1 MVQKD
6 INKMENSSREELMLM
21 ITLNWEQ
28 ITLTRHYFEVNK
40 IIK

>member
-6 INKMENSSREELMLM
+6 INKMENSSREEMMLM

-28 ITLTRHYFEVNK
+28 ITLIRNY
-40 IIK
+40 

>member
-6 INKMENSSREELMLM
+6 INKMENSSREQLMLM

-28 ITLTRHYFEVNK
+28 ITLIRHYFEVNK